1 MIKHTMTWHLLLVVD
16 LNQWNRMR
24 RREGGR
30 GLYRRGAASVLCIT
44 TKSDGAR
51 STMTSWKRVRARVEE
66 LARHDPPIEQQFS
79 LPDQWSRHLFLA
91 LCRRHGLRPFRYH
104 RQRRNTVMIRASRG
118 FVDKVL
124 LPEFT
129 ELERAL
135 QVYLHEVT
143 LRVIREAIYGDTS
156 DAQEVPDALPSN

>member
-1 MIKHTMTWHLLLVVD
+1 M
-16 LNQWNRMR
+16 
-24 RREGGR
+24 
-30 GLYRRGAASVLCIT
+30 GAGTAGERL
-44 TKSDGAR
+44 AAEAALR
-51 STMTSWKRVRARVEE
+51 RVRARVEE

-91 LCRRHGLRPFRYH
+91 LCRRCGLRPFRYH

-135 QVYLHEVT
+135 QVYLHELT
-143 LRVIREAIYGDTS
+143 LRVARRSMTTPAMRRTFQMPCRRTDQAGSFAGELSRSAFQFHGS
-156 DAQEVPDALPSN
+156 SMCS

>member
-1 MIKHTMTWHLLLVVD
+1 M
-16 LNQWNRMR
+16 
-24 RREGGR
+24 
-30 GLYRRGAASVLCIT
+30 
-44 TKSDGAR
+44 
-51 STMTSWKRVRARVEE
+51 
-66 LARHDPPIEQQFS
+66 
-79 LPDQWSRHLFLA
+79 A
-91 LCRRHGLRPFRYH
+91 LCRRCGLRPFRYH

-124 LPEFT
+124 LLEFT

-143 LRVIREAIYGDTS
+143 LRVIREEIYDDTS